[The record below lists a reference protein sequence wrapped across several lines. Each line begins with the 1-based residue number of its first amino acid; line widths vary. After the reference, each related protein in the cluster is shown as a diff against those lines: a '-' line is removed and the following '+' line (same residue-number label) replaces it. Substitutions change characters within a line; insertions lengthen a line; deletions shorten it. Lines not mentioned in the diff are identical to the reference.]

1 MLARLLAA
9 LLLAAT
15 AFAQQLPTGVSLDP
29 AGRAIDVG
37 NMPLSMVLAPDGKH
51 AIVLLSGYQTEGLQV
66 VDLTTGKVTQTVK
79 KPSTFIGLAFSPDGK
94 SLYASGG
101 NDDAIYGYTWRDG
114 QLVDERV
121 TSIKTDAGLRYP
133 AGLALSRDGK
143 QLYVAENV
151 GDDLAVIDV
160 ASGKVLQRLQTEH
173 YPYGIAVAPDGEV
186 WVSAWGGWSVS
197 AFRNVD
203 GKLAS
208 DGRLRVGRH
217 PSALLLHGNELYVAL
232 ASVDRVAIVD
242 TKSRRVTGSFDDRS
256 PRGGAGAA
264 GVGQALSLPPRQAP
278 RQAESLSYTREGSTP
293 NALAL
298 SSDGKQLFV
307 AEADNNAVAV
317 FDTATHKLQGRIP
330 VDWYPTA
337 LVATKNEL
345 HVLSSKGHGTHP
357 NPHGTT
363 PLTSRDV
370 TDYTLKLIDGTIRT
384 IGIDGRTGPNSGDRA
399 GRPIAAD
406 GTSALRELSRRV
418 AVANRWNVTAKPAAY
433 PRFKHVV
440 YIIKENRT
448 YDQIFGDMPQGDGD
462 PSLMFFGRDSSPNH
476 HALAERFG
484 LFDRFFTNAEV
495 SQQGHIWSTGAYVTD
510 YGEKTVHPLYSDK
523 RPDINEGD
531 VDEPAEGFLW
541 SRAIENGITLRIYG
555 EMADWDAEKKTGIH
569 ALKAEA
575 APDTSTDY
583 PPFDM
588 RIPDQK
594 RADVWIAELQEHVR
608 RGSMPQLEILHLPS
622 DHTSGAKAGRPTPRA
637 YMADNDLALGR
648 IIEALS
654 QTPFW
659 RDTVVFVVE
668 DDAQDGP
675 DHVDSHRS
683 VCFVISPWS
692 RGGVQHHFINTTDV
706 VGAIGRILGLRPL
719 SQYDMRARPL
729 DGVFASKPDLTP
741 YHALTPKVPLDEKNP
756 EKTKAA
762 ELSEPVNFDKVD
774 GVDDALF
781 NRILWEWRALETRN
795 PAH

>member
-1 MLARLLAA
+1 MFARLLAA
-9 LLLAAT
+9 ALFAA
-15 AFAQQLPTGVSLDP
+15 AAIAQQLPTGVSLDP
-29 AGRAIDVG
+29 VGRAIDVG
-37 NMPLSMVLAPDGKH
+37 NMPLAMALAPDGRH
-51 AIVLLSGYQTEGLQV
+51 AVVLLSGYQTAGLQV
-66 VDLTTGKVTQTVK
+66 VDLATGKITQTLVK
-79 KPSTFIGLAFSPDGK
+79 PAAFLGLAFSPDGK

-101 NDDAIYGYTWRDG
+101 NDDAIYAYGWRDG
-114 QLVDERV
+114 QLVDER
-121 TSIKTDAGLRYP
+121 TISIKSDAGLRYP
-133 AGLALSRDGK
+133 AGLAVSPDGK
-143 QLYVAENV
+143 LLYVAENV
-151 GDDLAVIDV
+151 ADSLAVIDV
-160 ASGKVLQRLQTEH
+160 ASGKVLQRLKTEH
-173 YPYGIAVAPDGEV
+173 YPYGIAVAPDGEL

-197 AFRNVD
+197 AFRNVN
-203 GKLAS
+203 GKLAT

-217 PSALLLHGNELYVAL
+217 PSALLLHGNKLYVAL

-242 TKSRRVTGSFDDRS
+242 TKTRRVTGSFDDRS
-256 PRGGAGAA
+256 ANA
-264 GVGQALSLPPRQAP
+264 S
-278 RQAESLSYTREGSTP
+278 EGSTP

-298 SSDGKQLFV
+298 SNDGKRLFV

-317 FDTATHKLQGRIP
+317 FDTATHTLQGRIP

-337 LVATKNEL
+337 LATSNQQL
-345 HVLSSKGHGTHP
+345 VVLSSKGHGTHP

-370 TDYTLKLIDGTIRT
+370 TDYTLKLIFGTIRT
-384 IGIDGRTGPNSGDRA
+384 IPLPLTNL
-399 GRPIAAD
+399 AA
-406 GTSALRELSRRV
+406 LSHRV
-418 AVANRWNVTAKPAAY
+418 AVANRWNVARKPAAY
-433 PRFKHVV
+433 PPFKHVI

-448 YDQIFGDMPQGDGD
+448 YDQVLGDMPQGDGD
-462 PSLMFFGRDSSPNH
+462 PSLIFFGRDSSPNH

-495 SQQGHIWSTGAYVTD
+495 SQQGHIWSTAAYVTD

-541 SRAIENGITLRIYG
+541 TRAIQKGITLRIYG
-555 EMADWDAEKKTGIH
+555 EMADWDADKKGGFH
-569 ALKAEA
+569 ALKPEA
-575 APDTSTDY
+575 APDTSPDY

-588 RIPDQK
+588 RVPDQK
-594 RADVWIAELQEHVR
+594 RADVWIAELQEFVR

-648 IIEALS
+648 IVEALS

-683 VCFVISPWS
+683 VCFVISAWS

-706 VGAIGRILGLRPL
+706 VGAIGAIAGFRPM
-719 SQYDMRARPL
+719 SQYDLHARPL

-741 YHALTPKVPLDEKNP
+741 YRALVPAVSMNETNP
-756 EKTKAA
+756 EKTKAS
-762 ELSEPVNFDKVD
+762 ELSAPVDFGKAD

-781 NRILWEWRALETRN
+781 NRILWEWRALETRS
-795 PAH
+795 PSH